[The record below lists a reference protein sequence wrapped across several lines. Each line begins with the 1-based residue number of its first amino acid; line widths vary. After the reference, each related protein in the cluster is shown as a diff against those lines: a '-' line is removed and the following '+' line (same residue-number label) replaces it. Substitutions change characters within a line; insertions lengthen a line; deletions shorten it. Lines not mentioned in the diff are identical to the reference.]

1 MSEKRPVRKP
11 RQSRGIESKSKI
23 VETALKVFTDKG
35 YFQTDTDEIAKAA
48 GVSIGCLYS
57 YFKDKDALFC
67 EIMKCRND
75 KFIEIFTS
83 EKPPEMLSKND
94 MKMWL
99 NDQIV
104 KLISFQRES
113 KRIRAEIR
121 VLSYTNPELASF
133 AELQRKI
140 RMQTTIDFLSCQH
153 EKIRID
159 DLEAAAILVNDIISV
174 VAEQIAFREN
184 VISDDRILHA
194 SVDALMKYLY
204 AE

>member
-1 MSEKRPVRKP
+1 MLWRFWPFLLNCRN
-11 RQSRGIESKSKI
+11 IESKSKI
-23 VETALKVFTDKG
+23 VETALKVFKDKG
-35 YFQTDTDEIAKAA
+35 YFQTGTDEIAKAA

-67 EIMKCRND
+67 EIMKYRNG

-83 EKPPEMLSKND
+83 EQPPEMLSKDD

-99 NDQIV
+99 NDWIV

-121 VLSYTNPELASF
+121 VLSYTNPEVASF

-140 RMQTTIDFLSCQH
+140 RMKTTIDFLSCQR